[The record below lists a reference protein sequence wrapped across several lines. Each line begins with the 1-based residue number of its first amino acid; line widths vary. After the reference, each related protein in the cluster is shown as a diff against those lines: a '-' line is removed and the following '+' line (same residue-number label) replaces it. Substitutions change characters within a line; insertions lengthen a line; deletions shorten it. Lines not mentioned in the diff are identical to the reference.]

1 MTAEGLDAERP
12 APLAVSEVS
21 EPGGTIRAMSAGTST
36 EMTTPTGAAV
46 RAALGRRA
54 NPERAEGV
62 AKFFQTHPG
71 GYGEGDVFLGLSVPQ
86 QRAVAKEFADLP
98 LTEIRDLLDDVEHEH
113 RLTALLIAVAA
124 FRRAGRPRTRDDA
137 LRMRL
142 HELYL
147 DALQAGCIDNW
158 DLVDSSVEALL
169 GEHLISTGAGLAL
182 LDTLVADDHLWR
194 RRAGIVAT
202 FAFIRAGEAE
212 PTFRVVTSVLD
223 DRRDLVQ
230 KASGWMLREVGK
242 RVNRDLLVAYL
253 DDHAAHM
260 GRTALSYA
268 TEHLDPALRARL
280 RALRP

>member
-1 MTAEGLDAERP
+1 MSTREATAP
-12 APLAVSEVS
+12 NS
-21 EPGGTIRAMSAGTST
+21 
-36 EMTTPTGAAV
+36 PTGADV

-54 NPERAEGV
+54 DPERAEGV

-98 LTEIRDLLDDVEHEH
+98 LPEIRDLLDDVEHEH

-124 FRRAGRPRTRDDA
+124 FRRAGRPRTRDDD
-137 LRMRL
+137 LRVRL

-147 DALQAGCIDNW
+147 DALHTGCVDNW
-158 DLVDSSVEALL
+158 DLVDSSVEALI
-169 GEHLISTGAGLAL
+169 GEHLISTGAGLTL
-182 LDTLVADDHLWR
+182 LDSLVADDHLWR

-202 FAFIRAGEAE
+202 FAFIKAGEAE
-212 PTFRVVTSVLD
+212 PTFRVVSAVLD
-223 DRRDLVQ
+223 DRRDLIQ

-242 RVNRDLLVAYL
+242 RVNRDLLVAHL

-268 TEHLDPALRARL
+268 TEHLDPGLRAQL